1 MTSDNSRPTFD
12 GDFQPDPAQFQ
23 DLAPGYFL
31 GEHQNYRLE
40 KKLGEGGMGQ
50 TWLAMKVVG
59 GRDFQKVVCKLLV
72 QELRDDT
79 DAMKEV
85 ERVFHLTQSLYHPNI
100 CPLLGIDMDPVFGT
114 FLVMAYAEGETLREW
129 FQAQPGHENGLPMS
143 SVLPILYPIAD
154 ALDTVHREGVFHRD
168 VKPENIVF
176 RKPGEFDHPWLL
188 DFGIA
193 ARIHTE
199 ETNTTTGRSRTNSGT
214 PAYMAP
220 EQHVADPQNA
230 STDQYSLAVLTYELL
245 AGRLPFPGRNR
256 EHYAVLK
263 TLPPSPIAHL
273 AASVNNALF
282 RALNREMT
290 ARFPTCTAFFEA
302 LCNGEERERQERE
315 RQEREKTPREKLED
329 ELKGQFQYSIS
340 GDSVTITKYTGSA
353 SAVTIPRG
361 VTSIGNGAFS
371 YCSTLTSVTIPNS
384 VTSIGYYAF
393 SCCGRLTSVT
403 IPNSVTSIGYYAF
416 SGCDSLTSV
425 TIPDSVTSI
434 GNYAFCDCKNLTSV
448 MIPNSVTSIG
458 NYAFIFCESLTSVTI
473 PNGVTSIGYAPF
485 TGCDKL
491 TEIQVSAGNTH
502 FKSVDGI
509 LFSADGKT
517 LIQVPC
523 GKGLT
528 ECTIPNSVTSI
539 GSYAFSFCES
549 LTSVTIPNR
558 VTSIGNRAFIG
569 CRSLKSVTIPDSV
582 TSIGDEVFSKCTNLV
597 SVTIPSTVK
606 RIGENAFGGC
616 ESLTIYGTSGS
627 EAEKYAKKQEIQFQ
641 AVAPASAAKSASTT
655 EVSREELKAT
665 LKKWKFEYTIDGN
678 TVTITKYTGSASAVT
693 IPHGVTSIG
702 NEAFSYCSILT
713 SVTIPNSVTRI
724 GKRAFDSCKSLTSV
738 TIPNSVTSIGYSAF
752 HGCNSLTSVT
762 IPDSVTSIGNWVFYN
777 CSSLTSVTIPDSV
790 TSIGEFA
797 FWYCENLKSVTIP
810 NSVTSIGREAF
821 AGCPLMVQLKVKWFK
836 LTHGI

>member
-245 AGRLPFPGRNR
+245 AGRLPVPGRNR

-315 RQEREKTPREKLED
+315 RQERERQERESNNLSSSGNLEVD
-329 ELKGQFQYSIS
+329 FVGFLNQNASFKANSNQIASVSSFSSSPLGEYSIQS
-340 GDSVTITKYTGSA
+340 TSSEVSIQEEKGAIRNLPLTG
-353 SAVTIPRG
+353 
-361 VTSIGNGAFS
+361 
-371 YCSTLTSVTIPNS
+371 
-384 VTSIGYYAF
+384 
-393 SCCGRLTSVT
+393 
-403 IPNSVTSIGYYAF
+403 
-416 SGCDSLTSV
+416 
-425 TIPDSVTSI
+425 
-434 GNYAFCDCKNLTSV
+434 
-448 MIPNSVTSIG
+448 
-458 NYAFIFCESLTSVTI
+458 
-473 PNGVTSIGYAPF
+473 
-485 TGCDKL
+485 
-491 TEIQVSAGNTH
+491 
-502 FKSVDGI
+502 
-509 LFSADGKT
+509 
-517 LIQVPC
+517 
-523 GKGLT
+523 GKGVVL
-528 ECTIPNSVTSI
+528 ILLLSLVTVVMSAA
-539 GSYAFSFCES
+539 GMV
-549 LTSVTIPNR
+549 L
-558 VTSIGNRAFIG
+558 
-569 CRSLKSVTIPDSV
+569 
-582 TSIGDEVFSKCTNLV
+582 
-597 SVTIPSTVK
+597 
-606 RIGENAFGGC
+606 
-616 ESLTIYGTSGS
+616 
-627 EAEKYAKKQEIQFQ
+627 AKKMM
-641 AVAPASAAKSASTT
+641 
-655 EVSREELKAT
+655 
-665 LKKWKFEYTIDGN
+665 KKG
-678 TVTITKYTGSASAVT
+678 
-693 IPHGVTSIG
+693 
-702 NEAFSYCSILT
+702 
-713 SVTIPNSVTRI
+713 
-724 GKRAFDSCKSLTSV
+724 
-738 TIPNSVTSIGYSAF
+738 
-752 HGCNSLTSVT
+752 
-762 IPDSVTSIGNWVFYN
+762 
-777 CSSLTSVTIPDSV
+777 
-790 TSIGEFA
+790 
-797 FWYCENLKSVTIP
+797 
-810 NSVTSIGREAF
+810 
-821 AGCPLMVQLKVKWFK
+821 
-836 LTHGI
+836 

>member
-1 MTSDNSRPTFD
+1 MTSDNSLPTL
-12 GDFQPDPAQFQ
+12 GGGFQPDPAQFQ

-50 TWLAMKVVG
+50 TWLAVKVVG

-72 QELRDDT
+72 QELRDDA

-143 SVLPILYPIAD
+143 SVLPILHPIAD

-176 RKPGEFDHPWLL
+176 RKPGEFDHPLLL

-220 EQHVADPQNA
+220 EQHMAEQQNA

-245 AGRLPFPGRNR
+245 AGRLPFSGRNR

-282 RALNREMT
+282 RALNWEMT

-302 LCNGEERERQERE
+302 LRTGEEQERLE
-315 RQEREKTPREKLED
+315 QERLEQERLEQERLEQERLEQERLEQERLEQEKTPREKLED
-329 ELKGQFQYSIS
+329 ELKGQFEYEIS
-340 GDSVTITKYTGSA
+340 GDSVTITKYTGSSKTLA
-353 SAVTIPRG
+353 IPDG
-361 VTSIGNGAFS
+361 VTSIGNEAFRW
-371 YCSTLTSVTIPNS
+371 CQ
-384 VTSIGYYAF
+384 
-393 SCCGRLTSVT
+393 
-403 IPNSVTSIGYYAF
+403 
-416 SGCDSLTSV
+416 SLTSV

-434 GNYAFCDCKNLTSV
+434 GGSAFCGCKNLTSV

-458 NYAFIFCESLTSVTI
+458 NEAFIFCESLTSVTI
-473 PNGVTSIGYAPF
+473 PNSVTSIGGGPF
-485 TGCDKL
+485 AGCDKL
-491 TEIQVSAGNTH
+491 TEIRVSAGNTH

-509 LFSADGKT
+509 LFTADGKT
-517 LIQVPC
+517 LIQFPA
-523 GKGLT
+523 GKSLT
-528 ECTIPNSVTSI
+528 KYTIPESVTSI
-539 GSYAFSFCES
+539 GNKAFSWCE
-549 LTSVTIPNR
+549 
-558 VTSIGNRAFIG
+558 
-569 CRSLKSVTIPDSV
+569 
-582 TSIGDEVFSKCTNLV
+582 
-597 SVTIPSTVK
+597 
-606 RIGENAFGGC
+606 
-616 ESLTIYGTSGS
+616 
-627 EAEKYAKKQEIQFQ
+627 
-641 AVAPASAAKSASTT
+641 
-655 EVSREELKAT
+655 
-665 LKKWKFEYTIDGN
+665 
-678 TVTITKYTGSASAVT
+678 
-693 IPHGVTSIG
+693 
-702 NEAFSYCSILT
+702 
-713 SVTIPNSVTRI
+713 
-724 GKRAFDSCKSLTSV
+724 SLTSV

-752 HGCNSLTSVT
+752 WGCESLTSVT
-762 IPDSVTSIGNWVFYN
+762 IPDSVTSIGDYAFFG
-777 CSSLTSVTIPDSV
+777 CSFIV
-790 TSIGEFA
+790 
-797 FWYCENLKSVTIP
+797 
-810 NSVTSIGREAF
+810 R
-821 AGCPLMVQLKVKWFK
+821 LKVWWFK
-836 LTHGI
+836 LAHGI